1 MDGKSRKNIKKGHRV
16 SIIQK
21 HHQRS
26 GELTEGV
33 VQRIL
38 TNSPTHPH
46 GIKVCLES
54 GQIGRVKNVY
64 E

>member
-1 MDGKSRKNIKKGHRV
+1 MDGKSRKNIKKGQQV

-54 GQIGRVKNVY
+54 GQIGRVKNVC

>member
-1 MDGKSRKNIKKGHRV
+1 MDGKSRKNIKKGQQV